1 MSSPGQKRGSCGH
14 AMASFDG
21 HAFCACCRDKK
32 KGEDPCVKT
41 PESECNFCAI
51 LTPEQLQQLST
62 PSYRLKKEKREAKK
76 MDSTPGKDSMLV
88 DPSSVAV
95 LGPVEPSTSSPAV
108 PEKKSKKDKP
118 SSSSKAKKPAKLVE
132 DSKFDEL
139 DKKWT
144 DHFNKLEALLLAKS
158 LQPVDQPTFSA
169 SVKVPPSRS
178 PPATVNRDSEPFF
191 QPLPSGRTGTDSS
204 VLVHQSA
211 SQPGSETATTTSKRT
226 GKDISASQHLSSS
239 QLVTDQKSVRPTS
252 PGRTGKDSSASE
264 HRPASQ
270 PSSDRHRPVTHSGTD
285 PSTIRH
291 SADSRTRSDR
301 PRSTLATDSGSPS
314 LHRQRRD
321 SSSSGSSASA
331 SDYSDRPPVNLY
343 AEEGELS
350 EDQDCTTNE
359 PDQAISEE
367 QTYRETMSGIC
378 SYMGWSNI
386 PELDSAMHY
395 RI

>member
-21 HAFCACCRDKK
+21 HAFCARCRDK
-32 KGEDPCVKT
+32 KGEDPCIKT

-62 PSYRLKKEKREAKK
+62 PSYRLKKEKRDAKK
-76 MDSTPGKDSMLV
+76 MDSTPGKDSTLV

-95 LGPVEPSTSSPAV
+95 LGPVEPSASPPAV

-118 SSSSKAKKPAKLVE
+118 SSSSKAKKPAKSVE

-226 GKDISASQHLSSS
+226 GNDISASQHLSSS

-270 PSSDRHRPVTHSGTD
+270 PSSDRHRPVPTLPPSDTLQILGPDPTD
-285 PSTIRH
+285 LDPLWPPTPALHLCTDNAGI
-291 SADSRTRSDR
+291 ALLVAAQLQLLT
-301 PRSTLATDSGSPS
+301 TLTDH
-314 LHRQRRD
+314 LWTYTQRRE
-321 SSSSGSSASA
+321 SYQRIKTAPPMSPTRQLVKNRHTG
-331 SDYSDRPPVNLY
+331 RP
-343 AEEGELS
+343 
-350 EDQDCTTNE
+350 
-359 PDQAISEE
+359 
-367 QTYRETMSGIC
+367 
-378 SYMGWSNI
+378 
-386 PELDSAMHY
+386 
-395 RI
+395 